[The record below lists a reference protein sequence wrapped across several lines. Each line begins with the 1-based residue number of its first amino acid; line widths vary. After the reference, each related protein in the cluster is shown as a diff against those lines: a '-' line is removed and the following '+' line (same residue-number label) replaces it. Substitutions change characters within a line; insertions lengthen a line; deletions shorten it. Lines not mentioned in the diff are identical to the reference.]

1 MKMNRCRYLFVCI
14 ISLSVLFCALPS
26 YAQNGTLQVKCLETS
41 GTPSQNAKV
50 VIVNVINQKAKEKEK
65 KSDAQ
70 GVAEFAKLEDGVYR
84 VFARKDGFAPALFE
98 FALLKGSSESV
109 TLNLVAGADKKLYF
123 EDPAEE
129 QRANQFLRQGLETAK
144 QNKYEEAEKLF
155 NQALEIKPSSV
166 ETLYFYGAASIT
178 ADKFDRA
185 VELLTQAVKIS
196 DALKTLP
203 SAVAANP
210 NPYETVLRN
219 ANQVLKQMPTYRGES
234 ALRQKNWDLAI
245 KIFTDAIKDSP
256 DNPDNYYNMAIAL
269 TNTGKM
275 DEALAAADKAIQLK
289 PGEKSFLDLK
299 NKIGVRKENATIDK
313 AQAIMLEGNKLLQDG
328 DAAGALKKFEEAK
341 SMIKEDR
348 QAPLW
353 MQIGKAQAKLNQ
365 EEAAIAAYKKS
376 LELAP
381 ADKLGDYR
389 KAFAQFYL
397 DGKKFDEAIGVLADP
412 KAEGSPE
419 QILTDLAKT
428 WKNKEPNFASAAL
441 EKVLVLNS
449 ANADA
454 YFELGQLYYI
464 DGKSKDS
471 RTKELLNK
479 YVEIGKD
486 ADKIQ
491 GAKDMLVIVNKRS
504 K

>member
-14 ISLSVLFCALPS
+14 ISLSVLFLRAAELCPKRHA
-26 YAQNGTLQVKCLETS
+26 AGEMLETS

-84 VFARKDGFAPALFE
+84 VFARKEGFAPALYE

-185 VELLTQAVKIS
+185 VELLTQAAKIS

-234 ALRQKNWDLAI
+234 ALRQKNWIWLSRSLP
-245 KIFTDAIKDSP
+245 TR
-256 DNPDNYYNMAIAL
+256 
-269 TNTGKM
+269 
-275 DEALAAADKAIQLK
+275 LK
-289 PGEKSFLDLK
+289 TA
-299 NKIGVRKENATIDK
+299 RTI
-313 AQAIMLEGNKLLQDG
+313 
-328 DAAGALKKFEEAK
+328 
-341 SMIKEDR
+341 R
-348 QAPLW
+348 
-353 MQIGKAQAKLNQ
+353 
-365 EEAAIAAYKKS
+365 
-376 LELAP
+376 
-381 ADKLGDYR
+381 
-389 KAFAQFYL
+389 
-397 DGKKFDEAIGVLADP
+397 
-412 KAEGSPE
+412 
-419 QILTDLAKT
+419 
-428 WKNKEPNFASAAL
+428 
-441 EKVLVLNS
+441 
-449 ANADA
+449 
-454 YFELGQLYYI
+454 
-464 DGKSKDS
+464 
-471 RTKELLNK
+471 
-479 YVEIGKD
+479 
-486 ADKIQ
+486 
-491 GAKDMLVIVNKRS
+491 
-504 K
+504 